1 MLGRRIVP
9 ARIHFKG
16 VVMSFWKKALK
27 KFKKQKKNEI
37 ENLVEDKY
45 FNRLTK
51 KLSKFTDLPLPNAKN
66 KK

>member
-1 MLGRRIVP
+1 
-9 ARIHFKG
+9 
-16 VVMSFWKKALK
+16 MSFWKKALK

-51 KLSKFTDLPLPNAKN
+51 KLSKFTDLPLSNIKD
-66 KK
+66 KKK